1 MSDPVTNAE
10 IEDVLSSIRRLV
22 STDEREKSAAPKAV
36 PDEQDKLVLTPS
48 QRVDDA
54 PEEDDVE
61 DVGATGHA
69 PVEAAFLAQY
79 AVEPDSESDAPEHDA
94 EAEEGAAELAAP
106 DSSDDQD
113 EAPEP
118 EFKHHEE
125 DHFFKAS
132 QHGTE
137 NGNAPEADSESES
150 SDSPVA
156 DAVADSPEEAEKDA
170 ADGGDQAPLDAEE
183 TEGAKAATD
192 DGPDLQARIA
202 SVEAALAGR
211 DDEWEPDGD
220 DDDPYAGDQ
229 MTTLEWED
237 HASDESET
245 AEAGQDAKPA
255 AFEAASDEGF
265 EPETDDLAD
274 DVAPSATERD
284 DHLERPEGA
293 AQGSEDATDEWQL
306 ESDVLDEEA
315 LRDMVSE
322 IVRQELQ
329 GALGERITRNVRK
342 LVRREIH
349 RALASQEFE

>member
-54 PEEDDVE
+54 PEDDDAE
-61 DVGATGHA
+61 DVGATGPA
-69 PVEAAFLAQY
+69 PGEAVFLAQY
-79 AVEPDSESDAPEHDA
+79 AVEPDAESEASEHDA
-94 EAEEGAAELAAP
+94 EMKEDAAKHAES
-106 DSSDDQD
+106 DSSGDQD

-118 EFKHHEE
+118 EFSHHEE
-125 DHFFKAS
+125 NHFFKAS
-132 QHGTE
+132 HCGAE
-137 NGNAPEADSESES
+137 NGNAPEADSEPESSES
-150 SDSPVA
+150 PVQ
-156 DAVADSPEEAEKDA
+156 DAVADVTEEDDRDTANGTDQATFEAEEAEEAIALK
-170 ADGGDQAPLDAEE
+170 
-183 TEGAKAATD
+183 D

-220 DDDPYAGDQ
+220 DDDPYSGDQ

-237 HASDESET
+237 HASDESEEGET
-245 AEAGQDAKPA
+245 GQDAKPA

-265 EPETDDLAD
+265 EPETEGLAD
-274 DVAPSATERD
+274 DFAPSATERD
-284 DHLERPEGA
+284 DHLERPEDTA
-293 AQGSEDATDEWQL
+293 PGSEDATDDWQL
-306 ESDVLDEEA
+306 ESDVLDEDA

-349 RALASQEFE
+349 RALASQDFE

>member
-22 STDEREKSAAPKAV
+22 STDEREKPAAPTAV

-54 PEEDDVE
+54 PEDDDAK
-61 DVGATGHA
+61 DVGATGSA
-69 PVEAAFLAQY
+69 PGEAVFLAQY
-79 AVEPDSESDAPEHDA
+79 AVEPASESEVQEHD
-94 EAEEGAAELAAP
+94 AAP

-118 EFKHHEE
+118 EFKHHQE

-132 QHGTE
+132 QHGAE
-137 NGNAPEADSESES
+137 NGNAPEADSEPASSEP
-150 SDSPVA
+150 PVA
-156 DAVADSPEEAEKDA
+156 DVVADSPEEAEKDA
-170 ADGGDQAPLDAEE
+170 VDGGDPAPVDTAE
-183 TEGAKAATD
+183 TAGGKAATD

-237 HASDESET
+237 HASDESD
-245 AEAGQDAKPA
+245 AGEAGQDAQPT

-274 DVAPSATERD
+274 DFTPSATERD
-284 DHLERPEGA
+284 DHLERPEDA
-293 AQGSEDATDEWQL
+293 APGSEEATDEWQL
-306 ESDVLDEEA
+306 ESDVLDEDA

-349 RALASQEFE
+349 RALASQDFE